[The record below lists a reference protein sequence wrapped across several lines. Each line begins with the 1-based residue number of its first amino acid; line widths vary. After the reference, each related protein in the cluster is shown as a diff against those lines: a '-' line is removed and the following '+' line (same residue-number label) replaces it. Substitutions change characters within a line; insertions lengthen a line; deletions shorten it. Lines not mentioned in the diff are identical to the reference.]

1 MNECGVVQ
9 DLLPLYADG
18 AASGDTVKYIRRH
31 LAECSV
37 CREALRRAK
46 RDAEAGVPHVAVEPE
61 DLRFLEINRKIRR
74 RRMLCLVTFG
84 VVAASAAYFALT
96 DLLRNEQT
104 ERKELE

>member
-31 LAECSV
+31 LAECSA
-37 CREALRRAK
+37 CREALRRVK
-46 RDAEAGVPHVAVEPE
+46 REAEAGIPKVAVEPE
-61 DLRFLEINRKIRR
+61 ELRFLEINRKIRK
-74 RRMLCLVTFG
+74 RRMLTLVTFG

-96 DLLRNEQT
+96 DLLRSEQT
-104 ERKELE
+104 DRKEME